1 MDLDPP
7 QTSGRSSAE
16 APTVGSRLRVWLI
29 SISAAAVILFAL
41 DWLLGWIIWL
51 PLYSGL
57 FGFLVAGLIAGGVA
71 FRMARSLRP
80 VSRGPI
86 IMTAIVIAV
95 LNSSGA
101 LYWEYRHIVESVGN
115 LDGFR
120 KLRFRAPE
128 SGRTSD
134 QVKRQV
140 VDAFQRRLTD
150 EYPPGGPLGYA
161 RWCFAIGEMELV
173 IDDASDVVA
182 VSHRN
187 WAWLLRTLAGMLL
200 TGLGLWFSFEGL
212 RSPEPVRNTISP
224 GEEYEEVD

>member
-1 MDLDPP
+1 MEHGPP
-7 QTSGRSSAE
+7 QPAVRSSE
-16 APTVGSRLRVWLI
+16 ADSPVGSRTRVWLL
-29 SISAAAVILFAL
+29 SISAAAAILFAL

-86 IMTAIVIAV
+86 IMTAVAIAV

-101 LYWEYRHIVESVGN
+101 LYWEYHHIAQSVGN

-120 KLRFRAPE
+120 KLRFRASE
-128 SGRTSD
+128 SGRTSP
-134 QVKRQV
+134 QVKLQIV
-140 VDAFQRRLTD
+140 EEFQRRLTA

-187 WAWLLRTLAGMLL
+187 WAWLLRTLAGMIL